1 MKCRIEI
8 LPLLLLTVCS
18 AALPSCPE
26 GINLLPMYGNAQKC
40 SEQIQADNEFLA
52 ASEKQFSNRD
62 LASQHYVTEGWKL
75 FEQRQLDSAIK
86 RFNQAWLLD
95 STNAKVYWG
104 FASVLGVKRQFR
116 ASVPL
121 FKKCL
126 IMNPREANAWE
137 GLSTSYGQ
145 IFFQTKD
152 ITFLY
157 KSIDA
162 LKSCVKLTPQNARVY
177 GQLAGAYSYFVQKD
191 SARKY
196 LAIADRLNPAAVNP
210 EVRKLLIKE

>member
-1 MKCRIEI
+1 MKYRIGI
-8 LPLLLLTVCS
+8 LSLLLLTVCS

-26 GINLLPMYGNAQKC
+26 GINLLPMYGKAQKC
-40 SEQIQADNEFLA
+40 PEQTQADNEFLA

-126 IMNPREANAWE
+126 VMNPREANAWE

-152 ITFLY
+152 ITFLH

-162 LKSCVKLTPQNARVY
+162 LKSCVNLTPQNARVY